1 MAYSTVQGVYRFDTD
16 GDWFT
21 FSGKIDSYDGGG
33 ALKNNVW
40 YAPEQLG
47 LDTWN
52 DHNPNDL
59 IKFDSVSNHFGYGYS
74 DLEIESYHD
83 TNSGLTFN
91 DLYNGYNN
99 GFNNLSAELKAEGL
113 IYEVGPEENTF
124 NINSPHSS
132 GSSANDPIEWNNN
145 YFREGNGSSGGV
157 TTIIN
162 IINNGQGNITVGD
175 INVNSLKGTA
185 SADALSGRSG
195 NDFENDVIDGMGGN
209 DVLTGYRGA
218 DQLNGGVGNDEVR
231 AGNGKDILTG
241 GEGMDELY
249 GGFGMNTF
257 TGEQDGYADDLYLKS
272 DHLAVN
278 WLTNT
283 ANNNLNGY
291 KTDEIGALD
300 SYDKIHIQGAMDSQ
314 LSFMDTSHVRGD
326 GTELDGI
333 GIYASGSLEAVYTGG
348 NLSVQQVMS
357 MTSGVAA

>member
-1 MAYSTVQGVYRFDTD
+1 M
-16 GDWFT
+16 
-21 FSGKIDSYDGGG
+21 
-33 ALKNNVW
+33 
-40 YAPEQLG
+40 
-47 LDTWN
+47 
-52 DHNPNDL
+52 
-59 IKFDSVSNHFGYGYS
+59 IKRCDRHG
-74 DLEIESYHD
+74 
-83 TNSGLTFN
+83 
-91 DLYNGYNN
+91 
-99 GFNNLSAELKAEGL
+99 NLSLQKTEGFYKHKLIMAEIL
-113 IYEVGPEENTF
+113 V
-124 NINSPHSS
+124 NST
-132 GSSANDPIEWNNN
+132 DPIQIECFWPDTVKQDFHAMFSIVLKI
-145 YFREGNGSSGGV
+145 YRYQGNGSSGGV

-185 SADALSGRSG
+185 SAEALSGRSG

-283 ANNNLNGY
+283 ANNNPNGY